1 MKTTDLLAYDLAGSI
16 ELLKKSLADFSD
28 ADLLVRP
35 TPGANHAAWQLGH
48 LVNAEVG
55 LVNAVAPGAV
65 PAPPGEFSNRFTKE
79 TAKSDDPATFPSKD
93 EILRQLTR
101 TRTAT
106 VTWVKGLSDADLE
119 KPGPER
125 MRSVTPT
132 VAHLA
137 SMLASH
143 VAMHLGQIQV
153 IRRKLGKPVLF

>member
-1 MKTTDLLAYDLAGSI
+1 MNQSEFLSDRLTRSI
-16 ELLKKSLADFSD
+16 EIVKRTVDDFTDSD
-28 ADLLVRP
+28 LIVRP
-35 TPGANHAAWQLGH
+35 APGANHAAWQLGH

-65 PAPPGEFSNRFTKE
+65 PAPPGEFSNRFTKG